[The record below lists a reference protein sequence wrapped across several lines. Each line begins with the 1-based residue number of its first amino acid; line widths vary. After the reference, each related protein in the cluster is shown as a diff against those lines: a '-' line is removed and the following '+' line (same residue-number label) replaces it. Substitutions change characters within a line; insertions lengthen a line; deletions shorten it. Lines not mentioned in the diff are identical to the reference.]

1 MNSDKITYIIVLICL
16 AIIFVCTPLYI
27 EARVNDTQIEEM
39 LEVFTEETVEPALIP
54 TPMHIPNVKL
64 TLPLIHEPIPE
75 ITPEPEPIIIEP
87 VIEEPSSDVI
97 MIAKTVWGEARG
109 VESITEQACI
119 VWTILNRV
127 DSDIF
132 PDTISEVVLAPHQFY
147 YSENF
152 PTIDDFDRDLIAL
165 TEDVIARWE
174 REKAGET
181 DVGRVLPPEYF
192 YYGALNNRNWFRTD
206 YYDLSTKW
214 YYEWDSPYES

>member
-1 MNSDKITYIIVLICL
+1 MNSDKITYIIVVICL
-16 AIIFVCTPLYI
+16 AIIFIFTPLFI
-27 EARVNDTQIEEM
+27 EAKNNDIHTEALFSVFIEE
-39 LEVFTEETVEPALIP
+39 TAEPALLPTPVPMLKVKPTLPPIP
-54 TPMHIPNVKL
+54 TPTP
-64 TLPLIHEPIPE
+64 EP
-75 ITPEPEPIIIEP
+75 TPEPETIIIEP
-87 VIEEPSSDVI
+87 VVEEPSSDVI
-97 MIAKTVWGEARG
+97 MIAKTIWGEARG

-119 VWTILNRV
+119 AWTILNRV

-147 YSENF
+147 YSNTF
-152 PTIDDFDRDLIAL
+152 PTVDDFGRDLIAL

-192 YYGALNNRNWFRTD
+192 YYGALNKRNWFRTD

>member
-1 MNSDKITYIIVLICL
+1 MNSDKITYIIVVICL
-16 AIIFVCTPLYI
+16 AIIFIFTPLWI
-27 EARVNDTQIEEM
+27 EAKNNNIPIEES
-39 LEVFTEETVEPALIP
+39 LSKFTEEVEEPILLPTSMPISLVKPALP
-54 TPMHIPNVKL
+54 PMP
-64 TLPLIHEPIPE
+64 EP
-75 ITPEPEPIIIEP
+75 TPEPEPIIVEP
-87 VIEEPSSDVI
+87 VIETHIDDI
-97 MIAKTVWGEARG
+97 TMIAKTIWGEARG
-109 VESITEQACI
+109 VESITEQSCI

-147 YSENF
+147 YSNTF
-152 PTIDDFDRDLIAL
+152 PTVDDFGRDLIAL

-192 YYGALNNRNWFRTD
+192 YYGALDNRNWFRTD

-214 YYEWDSPYES
+214 YYDWESPYES